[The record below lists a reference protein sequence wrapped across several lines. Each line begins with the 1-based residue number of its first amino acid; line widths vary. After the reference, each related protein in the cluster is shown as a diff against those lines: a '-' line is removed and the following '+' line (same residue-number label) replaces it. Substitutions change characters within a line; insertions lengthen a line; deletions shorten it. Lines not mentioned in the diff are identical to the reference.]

1 MQAPIEM
8 NQVPPIH
15 HTLENATIT
24 YDTIQH
30 DLQKELVKDVFFSP
44 AMVTNADTR
53 EMSPFGSFS
62 SSFSA
67 SSGDNDSISSITT
80 PPFSPYEQP
89 PSEFLLQE
97 QQQDVLFDFGLD
109 LATTCATSNQTTTS
123 SYKEIKMAAA
133 AAAANVGK
141 PSLSLSAFSNNFSG
155 INHDLPTPPA
165 SCSNESEYNFQQ
177 KNKRRCSDS
186 VLQDRKKKRQ
196 RQNLLGQITSTPPSS
211 PHNKMQIDE
220 TLFETPCD
228 DDEE

>member
-1 MQAPIEM
+1 M

-44 AMVTNADTR
+44 AMITDADTR

-133 AAAANVGK
+133 VAAANVGK
-141 PSLSLSAFSNNFSG
+141 PSLSLSLSTFSNNFSS

-165 SCSNESEYNFQQ
+165 SCSNESEYSFQQ

-186 VLQDRKKKRQ
+186 VLQDRKKKKQ

-211 PHNKMQIDE
+211 PYNKMQIDE